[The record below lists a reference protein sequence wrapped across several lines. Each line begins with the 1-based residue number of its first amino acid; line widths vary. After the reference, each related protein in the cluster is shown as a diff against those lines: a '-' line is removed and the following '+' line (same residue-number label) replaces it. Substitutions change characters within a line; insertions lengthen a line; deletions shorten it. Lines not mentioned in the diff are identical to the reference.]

1 MFKLK
6 NKINEIRIG
15 TMSVGKKSIE
25 TPCFFATSDFGGGG
39 TNVSRLLVYSD
50 LFIKSKSQLL
60 MNYYYLDINSDLSPR
75 FDTEIIKK
83 LQGFKNINEFIQYV
97 KKEYTQSVPKKAII
111 NYSFDSKMK
120 WLPMILLDSGSGNIL
135 RGKIKRKEVT
145 HSNYK
150 SEYQKLILN
159 YFDFA
164 ISNKFDIVIAMD
176 FAAKNTLKAGEM
188 KDKSYVGGV
197 LEFSSNERNFEL
209 LKLTLIHMKKTNVI
223 LDVLAPVHGN
233 SPKEYE
239 EYIKNILKIEKEQ
252 DVKFSGF
259 AIGGL
264 GNPNKI
270 DKSAWNI
277 PKDANGRAKAALY
290 LMQISSIVRN
300 VLNLQKDERPIHILG
315 SASPYNLIP
324 LIFSGCDTFDCHSAW
339 RRASDGNDLSKKCV
353 FDSDKLEQY
362 EDNGYI
368 VSFSKI
374 LVPLLDPKFKV
385 IPENKENYLEFEDIY
400 TYTAKCNCAV
410 CKSISFADLQKAYC
424 GNREENYYAKIL
436 IYLHNVLQYD
446 YICDMV
452 RTLKSVEDLK
462 KFIDSLPDCSFKV
475 NMNYVLFN
483 KK

>member
-6 NKINEIRIG
+6 NKVNEIRTGSI
-15 TMSVGKKSIE
+15 SVGKKSIE

-60 MNYYYLDINSDLSPR
+60 MNYYYLDINSDLTPR

-83 LQGFKNINEFIQYV
+83 LQGFKDINEFIQYV
-97 KKEYTQSVPKKAII
+97 KKEYIQAVPKKAI
-111 NYSFDSKMK
+111 NSYSFDSKKK

-150 SEYQKLILN
+150 IEYQKLILN
-159 YFDFA
+159 YFNFA
-164 ISNKFDIVIAMD
+164 ISSKFDIIIALD

-188 KDKSYVGGV
+188 KDKAYVDGV

-209 LKLTLIHMKKTNVI
+209 LKLTLIHMKTNKVM

-239 EYIKNILKIEKEQ
+239 EYIQNILKIEKEQ
-252 DVKFSGF
+252 GVKFSGF

-270 DKSAWNI
+270 DKSAWSISNET
-277 PKDANGRAKAALY
+277 NGREKAALY
-290 LMQISSIVRN
+290 LMQISSIVRS
-300 VLNLQKDERPIHILG
+300 VLNQQKDDRLIHILG

-339 RRASDGNDLSKKCV
+339 RRASDGNDLSKQCL
-353 FDSDKLEQY
+353 FDSDKLDQY
-362 EDNGYI
+362 QDEGYI
-368 VSFSKI
+368 ISFSKI
-374 LVPLLDPKFKV
+374 LVPLLDSKLKI
-385 IPENKENYLEFEDIY
+385 IPENKDNYLEFEDIN
-400 TYTAKCNCAV
+400 TYSAKCNCEV
-410 CKSISFADLQKAYC
+410 CKNMSLNNLQKAYC
-424 GNREENYYAKIL
+424 GNKEENYYAKIL
-436 IYLHNVLQYD
+436 IYLHNILQYD
-446 YICDMV
+446 YICDLF
-452 RTLKSVEDLK
+452 RTLKSIEELK
-462 KFIDSLPDCSFKV
+462 IFIDSLPDCSFKN
-475 NMNYVLFN
+475 NMKHVLFN
-483 KK
+483 QR